1 MEDRERALGV
11 FVHLNPHLDEM
22 PAMALLGDLQYP
34 PLVAHGVVIADD
46 ALMAN
51 AQDVAQGAEER
62 HEGGPLFGR
71 ADRKAAVVLGNVV
84 Y

>member
-1 MEDRERALGV
+1 
-11 FVHLNPHLDEM
+11 
-22 PAMALLGDLQYP
+22 
-34 PLVAHGVVIADD
+34 
-46 ALMAN
+46 MAN